1 MNEFDLKAA
10 ASSASNRIGQ
20 ERIDYIKSSYPKEY
34 WGKIEK
40 LANQID
46 DYANENYENSCLE
59 PCKYNGGFY
68 ATHRY
73 R

>member
-1 MNEFDLKAA
+1 MMNEEDIREA

-20 ERIDYIKSSYPKEY
+20 ERIDYIHSSYPKEY

-46 DYANENYENSCLE
+46 DYANNSYEVANE
-59 PCKYNGGFY
+59 PCIYNRGFY
-68 ATHRY
+68 Y
-73 R
+73 GL